1 MSLMDPRGM
10 IRDEGVLAALK
21 IIRNGL
27 KRENR
32 PQFQAMY
39 RLFKENSFNYIVN
52 CQIKLEKNYL
62 LIRNI
67 LYEYF

>member
-1 MSLMDPRGM
+1 MDPRGM

-39 RLFKENSFNYIVN
+39 RLFKENSFNYITVVSTKSEEN
-52 CQIKLEKNYL
+52 DQWN
-62 LIRNI
+62 
-67 LYEYF
+67 F

>member
-39 RLFKENSFNYIVN
+39 RLFKENSFNYITGVST
-52 CQIKLEKNYL
+52 KLEENDQW
-62 LIRNI
+62 N
-67 LYEYF
+67 F

>member
-1 MSLMDPRGM
+1 M

-39 RLFKENSFNYIVN
+39 RLFKENSFNYITVVSTKSEEN
-52 CQIKLEKNYL
+52 DQWN
-62 LIRNI
+62 
-67 LYEYF
+67 F